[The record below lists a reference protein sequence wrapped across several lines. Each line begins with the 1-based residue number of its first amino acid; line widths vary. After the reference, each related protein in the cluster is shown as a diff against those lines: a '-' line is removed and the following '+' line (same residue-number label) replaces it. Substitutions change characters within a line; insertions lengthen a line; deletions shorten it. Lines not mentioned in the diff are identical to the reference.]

1 MDQQFATSAPPHSA
15 DAERAVLGTILRDPA
30 SLNQVSDKLTAEH
43 FFIDVHRNVFQA
55 IVDLDAFNEPTDIV
69 SVSDKLTRSGY
80 SATEYTGATFLIEL
94 TERAPVS
101 QNVDYYAAL
110 VRDYYYLRKII
121 GACQQTMVKAMA
133 CQGKASGFIE
143 EVEKEFLTITN
154 EQDRKGGLVPHL
166 EVLNSTIV
174 ELEAKLAQEGVLAGV
189 PSGFTDLDNLT
200 GGWNKSDLIIIAA
213 RPGMGKTA
221 FMLNCAMNAVKA
233 GVPTAV
239 FTLEMSRN
247 QLMQRLLASEAR
259 VDSQSL
265 RKGETT
271 EDGRNR
277 LMQGARVI
285 ATLPAQLG
293 IDETSGISLVELRS
307 RCRRFKKEHGLG
319 LIMID
324 YLQLMVSSS
333 TRRNE
338 SREREIAEIS
348 GGLKGLAKEL
358 NVPVVA
364 AAQLNR
370 EADKRVDKRPKISD
384 LRESGSIEM
393 DADQILFLYRDD
405 YYNKNSE
412 DVGKAEVIL
421 GKNRHGSVETVMLAY
436 QSAFVSFHN
445 LMKNS

>member
-1 MDQQFATSAPPHSA
+1 MDQHQGTVAPPHSA
-15 DAERAVLGTILRDPA
+15 DAERAVLGIILRDPV
-30 SLNQVSDKLTAEH
+30 SLNQVTDKLRSKH
-43 FFIDVHRNVFQA
+43 FFVDVHRNVFEA
-55 IVDLDAFNEPTDIV
+55 IVELDASNEPTDIV
-69 SVSDKLTRSGY
+69 SVSDKLVRSGY

-101 QNVDYYAAL
+101 QNVEYYADL
-110 VRDYYYLRKII
+110 VRDYFYLRQII
-121 GACQQTMVKAMA
+121 GACQQTMARAMA
-133 CQGKASGFIE
+133 CQGRAAGFIE
-143 EVEKEFLTITN
+143 EVEKEFLSITN
-154 EQDRKGGLVPHL
+154 EQDRQGGLVPHID
-166 EVLNSTIV
+166 VLNSTLI
-174 ELEAKLAQEGVLAGV
+174 ELEARLALDGALAGV
-189 PSGFTDLDNLT
+189 PSGFTDLDSLT

-233 GVPTAV
+233 GIPTAF
-239 FTLEMSRN
+239 FTLEMARN
-247 QLMQRLLASEAR
+247 QLMQRLLASESR
-259 VDSQSL
+259 IDSQSL

-285 ATLPAQLG
+285 ATLPARLG

-307 RCRRFKKEHGLG
+307 RCRRFKKEYGLG

-324 YLQLMVSSS
+324 YLQLMTASS
-333 TRRNE
+333 TKKSDN
-338 SREREIAEIS
+338 REREIAEIS

-358 NVPVVA
+358 NVPVIA

-393 DADQILFLYRDD
+393 DADQILFLYRDE

-412 DVGKAEVIL
+412 DVGKAEIIL
-421 GKNRHGSVETVMLAY
+421 GKKRHGSVETIMLAY
-436 QSAFVSFHN
+436 QANFVSFHN
-445 LMKNS
+445 LMKN

>member
-1 MDQQFATSAPPHSA
+1 
-15 DAERAVLGTILRDPA
+15 
-30 SLNQVSDKLTAEH
+30 
-43 FFIDVHRNVFQA
+43 
-55 IVDLDAFNEPTDIV
+55 
-69 SVSDKLTRSGY
+69 
-80 SATEYTGATFLIEL
+80 
-94 TERAPVS
+94 
-101 QNVDYYAAL
+101 
-110 VRDYYYLRKII
+110 
-121 GACQQTMVKAMA
+121 MA
-133 CQGKASGFIE
+133 CSGRAAGFIE
-143 EVEKEFLTITN
+143 EVEKEFLSIAN
-154 EQDRKGGLVPHL
+154 EQDRKGGLVPHV
-166 EVLNSTIV
+166 EVLNSTII
-174 ELEAKLAQEGVLAGV
+174 ELEAKLAMEGALAGV
-189 PSGFTDLDNLT
+189 PSGFNDLDQLT

-233 GVPTAV
+233 GVPTAM

-307 RCRRFKKEHGLG
+307 RCRRFKKEYGLG

-324 YLQLMVSSS
+324 YLQLMVSS
-333 TRRNE
+333 TTKKND

-358 NVPVVA
+358 QVPVIA

-393 DADQILFLYRDD
+393 DADQILFLYRDE

-445 LMKNS
+445 LMKN

>member
-1 MDQQFATSAPPHSA
+1 MDQQMGTSAPPHSV
-15 DAERAVLGTILRDPA
+15 DAERAVLGTVLRDPS
-30 SLNQVSDKLTAEH
+30 SLNQVSDKLQAEH
-43 FFIDVHRNVFQA
+43 FFVDVHRFVFKA
-55 IVDLDAFNEPTDIV
+55 IIELDALNEPTDIV
-69 SVSDKLTRSGY
+69 SVSDKLVRSGY
-80 SATEYTGATFLIEL
+80 SASEYSGPSFLIEL

-101 QNVDYYAAL
+101 QNVDYYADL
-110 VRDYYYLRKII
+110 VRDYFYLRQII
-121 GACQQTMVKAMA
+121 TACQQTMSKAMA
-133 CQGKASGFIE
+133 CSGRAAGFIE
-143 EVEKEFLTITN
+143 EVEKEFLSIAN
-154 EQDRKGGLVPHL
+154 EQDRKGGLVPHV
-166 EVLNSTIV
+166 EVLNSTII
-174 ELEAKLAQEGVLAGV
+174 ELEAKLAMEGALAGV
-189 PSGFTDLDNLT
+189 PSGFNDLDQLT

-233 GVPTAV
+233 GVPTAM

-307 RCRRFKKEHGLG
+307 RCRRFKKEYGLG

-324 YLQLMVSSS
+324 YLQLMVSS
-333 TRRNE
+333 TTKKND

-358 NVPVVA
+358 QVPVIA

-393 DADQILFLYRDD
+393 DADQILFLYRDE

-445 LMKNS
+445 LMKN